1 MFTSSTERGDCSF
14 SWIIIN
20 RSGEPDVWP
29 NHHILQKPGFPWNRG
44 IYRNPSYLLRCLQT
58 RVFGRELISP
68 DWFTVSIHY
77 SSNLFWGTEDRNLPQ
92 NRLKNIH
99 RFFFCKSCI
108 PYAPWDWNIYL
119 HFIFNIWSIWVSVC
133 HNFFPFGWCFVFLN
147 CRFKDLNFKDFNTF
161 PWNCSD

>member
-77 SSNLFWGTEDRNLPQ
+77 SSNLFWGTEDRNL
-92 NRLKNIH
+92 RKTDLKTSTV
-99 RFFFCKSCI
+99 FFSAKVASHMLHGTGIFTYIS
-108 PYAPWDWNIYL
+108 YLIYGASGYL
-119 HFIFNIWSIWVSVC
+119 FVIISSHLDDV
-133 HNFFPFGWCFVFLN
+133 FVF
-147 CRFKDLNFKDFNTF
+147 
-161 PWNCSD
+161 